1 MKTIQIIAGTL
12 LILLSIWSFNG
23 FNFKPIFATLRWMY
37 AYTILSPKAA
47 IAFFIGLTLI
57 IYISVISIKRMR
69 IQSIPIESVLT
80 KLDSSGLKVLNFQGT
95 SDYLKISKSLNNLKF
110 DNKRTD
116 DEFWNDLIESY
127 RYIYDNLPVEIKEH
141 VTTNQFSF
149 HKKTQIKVIKI
160 KDYNE
165 SLFFVLHDSEK
176 NDKSVEIE
184 YFDSLPDIQFFLNFT
199 NNLVHKK
206 TINEYLINLKNF
218 KTNKVSLHNI
228 NGYGLAKQREDEAK
242 LCLCGYLPYNIAN
255 VNYTGIL
262 EDALLLKGLR
272 LKDNEIRYK
281 FMEETVKENLLGE
294 SKSIPVI
301 IYHAKTSFKENSDV
315 EKFTNCLK
323 NVFLEVGWQVTIE
336 TTNNYPKTGITLQSF
351 SAEIQPTND
360 LFIYLYNAMRD
371 AKVQI
376 NTGGGRYIDPNIEDD
391 RIEIYIGLSEIWIEE

>member
-57 IYISVISIKRMR
+57 IYISVISI
-69 IQSIPIESVLT
+69 

-199 NNLVHKK
+199 NNLVHK
-206 TINEYLINLKNF
+206 
-218 KTNKVSLHNI
+218 
-228 NGYGLAKQREDEAK
+228 
-242 LCLCGYLPYNIAN
+242 
-255 VNYTGIL
+255 
-262 EDALLLKGLR
+262 
-272 LKDNEIRYK
+272 
-281 FMEETVKENLLGE
+281 
-294 SKSIPVI
+294 
-301 IYHAKTSFKENSDV
+301 
-315 EKFTNCLK
+315 
-323 NVFLEVGWQVTIE
+323 
-336 TTNNYPKTGITLQSF
+336 
-351 SAEIQPTND
+351 
-360 LFIYLYNAMRD
+360 
-371 AKVQI
+371 
-376 NTGGGRYIDPNIEDD
+376 
-391 RIEIYIGLSEIWIEE
+391 